1 MSNSLWSQ
9 RPGTC
14 HLSIIVQARILGWVA
29 ISFRVSSWPRD
40 WNWVSCN
47 AGRFFTVQATG
58 EMWPRAK
65 CLPKELQPPHLNAV
79 TWTGWLASSLPCG
92 PQSMPCLDHL
102 LLESLPGAKETAEWG
117 TLVEVGAWW
126 AERGESHIRATA
138 PSLSAGAP
146 LSHLI
151 LLTKQIQNYK
161 KFQANNHRVLNPKC
175 EVCLHVGPCTT
186 ALISGPWSQFC
197 WGLKP
202 YFFHTAKCFSK
213 K

>member
-1 MSNSLWSQ
+1 MSNSWWSQ

-29 ISFRVSSWPRD
+29 ISFFRVSSWHRD
-40 WNWVSCN
+40 WTWVSCN

-65 CLPKELQPPHLNAV
+65 WLPKELQPPHLNAV
-79 TWTGWLASSLPCG
+79 TWTGWLAYSLPWG

-117 TLVEVGAWW
+117 TLVEVRAWW
-126 AERGESHIRATA
+126 AERGESHIWATA

-151 LLTKQIQNYK
+151 LLTKLKIIK
-161 KFQANNHRVLNPKC
+161 KIP
-175 EVCLHVGPCTT
+175 
-186 ALISGPWSQFC
+186 SQR
-197 WGLKP
+197 P
-202 YFFHTAKCFSK
+202 QST
-213 K
+213 